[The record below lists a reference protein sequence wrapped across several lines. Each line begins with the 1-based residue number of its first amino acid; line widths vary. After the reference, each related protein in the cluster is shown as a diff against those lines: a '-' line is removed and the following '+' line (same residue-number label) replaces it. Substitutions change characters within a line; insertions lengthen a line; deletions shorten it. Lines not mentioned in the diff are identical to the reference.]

1 MIKKLAIDSD
11 SNLLVVDSRFSD
23 GGRVIMLMFV
33 FLGML
38 LNIPRL
44 YRTNGLHNKS
54 NSFILNLET
63 GGEWFRDLG
72 IQDYA
77 VDPEDKTL
85 GNMQT
90 FINCQAQSQSPSKP
104 HL

>member
-1 MIKKLAIDSD
+1 MIKKLAVDSD

-33 FLGML
+33 SLGML